1 MAVQGLAGEAVD
13 ADFHRLPR
21 AHVGQL
27 GFFVV
32 GDHVGLLQG
41 YHGQQ
46 RLARHHVLAGAYAA
60 LADHARDRCADHGV
74 LFVLLGQLLAGLRA
88 GQRCRALLQFGV
100 SLG

>member
-1 MAVQGLAGEAVD
+1 MAAQWLAGEAVD
-13 ADFHRLPR
+13 ADFYRLPR

-27 GFFVV
+27 GFLEI
-32 GDHVGLLQG
+32 GHHIGLLQR
-41 YHGQQ
+41 HHSQQ
-46 RLARHHVLAGAYAA
+46 RLAWHHVLAGAYAA